1 MKINGVFYKRFR
13 YCKICNKRLLSG
25 TGMIFKG
32 NLVHKKC
39 KEEVIKK
46 RKKEILKNREFFKD
60 LIIDGEVLKE

>member
-1 MKINGVFYKRFR
+1 MMVNGVFYKRFR

-39 KEEVIKK
+39 KKEAIKK

-60 LIIDGEVLKE
+60 LIKEVERIK